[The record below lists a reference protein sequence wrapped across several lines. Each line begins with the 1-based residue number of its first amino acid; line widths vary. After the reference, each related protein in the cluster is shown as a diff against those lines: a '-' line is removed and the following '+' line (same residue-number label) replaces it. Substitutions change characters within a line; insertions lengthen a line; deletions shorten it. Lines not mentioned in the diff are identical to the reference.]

1 MTTETYSTVG
11 IKRPSILKD
20 PDATLDYTFDW
31 TEWLDEGE
39 NIAAISVTVEGGIVL
54 ESAALAGAFV
64 TAWVSGGIA
73 NEKALVTCQVTTSHV
88 PPRIDQRSIWLLVVE
103 R

>member
-11 IKRPSILKD
+11 VKRPSILKD

-31 TEWLDEGE
+31 SDWLDEGE
-39 NIAAISVTVEGGIVL
+39 TITTSDVTVSGVVL

-64 TAWVSGGIA
+64 TAWVSGGTA
-73 NEKALVTCQVTTSHV
+73 EQRASVTCKVTTSNV
-88 PPRIDQRSIWLLVVE
+88 PPRIDQRTIYLLIAE